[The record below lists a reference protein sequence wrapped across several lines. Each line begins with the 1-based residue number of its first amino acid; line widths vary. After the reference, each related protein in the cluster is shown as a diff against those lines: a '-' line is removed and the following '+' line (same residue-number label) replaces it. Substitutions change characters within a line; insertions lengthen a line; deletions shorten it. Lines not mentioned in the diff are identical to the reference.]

1 MRATR
6 PHRFVRA
13 IVFALLL
20 AAVPAAHAG
29 VRWRTWDD
37 GLAAAKSQHRR
48 VIVDV
53 YTNWC
58 GWCRR
63 MDADVYGRADIA
75 AYLAAHFVTIKLN
88 AESSDTVHRG
98 DRPMTARSL
107 AASYRVN
114 GYPTTIFLDADG
126 GHLATLPGYVP
137 PEKFF
142 LLLKWMGE
150 GAMDRGVGFEDYAKS
165 QEGTK

>member
-1 MRATR
+1 MSAARRHGFAQWI
-6 PHRFVRA
+6 A
-13 IVFALLL
+13 IAALFTM
-20 AAVPAAHAG
+20 APSAHAA

-37 GLAAAKSQHRR
+37 GLALAKTQHRR

-88 AESSDTVHRG
+88 AESNDTVHRG

-114 GYPTTIFLDADG
+114 SYPTTIFLDAEG
-126 GHLATLPGYVP
+126 EHLATLPGYVP

-142 LLLKWMGE
+142 LLLRWMGD
-150 GAMDRGVGFEDYAKS
+150 GAMDRGVSFADFAKS
-165 QEGTK
+165 QEGAK

>member
-1 MRATR
+1 MRAVPR
-6 PHRFVRA
+6 P
-13 IVFALLL
+13 L
-20 AAVPAAHAG
+20 AALFAVVALVVALAPAAHAE

-37 GLAAAKSQHRR
+37 GLAAAKKSRRR

-75 AYLAAHFVTIKLN
+75 AYLAEHFVTVKLN
-88 AESSDTVHRG
+88 AESNDTAHRD

-114 GYPTTIFLDADG
+114 SYPTTIFLDSSG

-137 PEKFF
+137 PEKF
-142 LLLKWMGE
+142 LLLLRWMGD
-150 GAMDRGVGFEDYAKS
+150 GAMDAGVKWEDWVKS
-165 QEGTK
+165 QEGAK